1 MTTPKCMRPATAPR
15 PVGSSGMYARVS
27 SLSDFVPLKRSV
39 ILSSPLA
46 WKGDGADERGA
57 VDAVGCGQ
65 PAAGRQADDGAGG
78 PGPGAL
84 RPAGAAAAGPGVDGG
99 AAGAAA
105 AQYGPRAGARARG
118 GRADADRPLAARE
131 VSGLQRRALRR
142 KARHGDAA
150 AAGLGRHRAPPLAGG
165 GRARGL
171 APAPA
176 PPSQ

>member
-1 MTTPKCMRPATAPR
+1 MGGTRR
-15 PVGSSGMYARVS
+15 SARQLTRCVDEGQGTMVVVS

-57 VDAVGCGQ
+57 VEAVGSGR

-84 RPAGAAAAGPGVDGG
+84 RPAGAAAAGPGGDGR

-105 AQYGPRAGARARG
+105 SQYGQS
-118 GRADADRPLAARE
+118 GRASGRE
-131 VSGLQRRALRR
+131 
-142 KARHGDAA
+142 
-150 AAGLGRHRAPPLAGG
+150 
-165 GRARGL
+165 
-171 APAPA
+171 
-176 PPSQ
+176 